1 MISSQAT
8 STAQVV
14 TDRPGRYAKQLV
26 SHLTR
31 RATGEWSD
39 EAGRGTIEFNE
50 GAGRAELVAGDG
62 VLDLSVAGTDLDRL
76 EDVIGR
82 HLVRFGSKDELIVN
96 WQRGDGSP
104 GTQQRNEGEPAQD
117 QDPPS

>member
-1 MISSQAT
+1 MTTSQAT
-8 STAQVV
+8 STAQVI

-39 EAGRGTIEFNE
+39 EAGRGTIEFGE
-50 GAGRAELVAGDG
+50 GFGRAELATGDG
-62 VLDLSVAGTDLDRL
+62 VLELSVIGNDLDRL

-82 HLVRFGSKDELIVN
+82 HLVRFGSKDELVVN
-96 WQRGDGSP
+96 WRRSDGSP
-104 GTQQRNEGEPAQD
+104 GSQQRNAGDAAEPTQ
-117 QDPPS
+117 

>member
-1 MISSQAT
+1 MTTSQAT
-8 STAQVV
+8 STARVV
-14 TDRPGRYAKQLV
+14 TERPGRYAKQLV

-31 RATGEWSD
+31 RAGGEWSD
-39 EAGRGTIEFNE
+39 ETGRGTIEFAD

-62 VLDLSVAGTDLDRL
+62 VLELSVLGKDLDRL
-76 EDVIGR
+76 EDVVGR

-104 GTQQRNEGEPAQD
+104 GSQQRNDGEAAPTQD
-117 QDPPS
+117 

>member
-1 MISSQAT
+1 MTSSQAT

-39 EAGRGTIEFNE
+39 EAGRGRIEFSE

-62 VLDLSVAGTDLDRL
+62 VLELSVEGTDLDRL

-104 GTQQRNEGEPAQD
+104 GTQQRNAGDPAVEE
-117 QDPPS
+117 